1 MKPVS
6 LYLGALALALAP
18 LTLPAAE
25 AVGQQHAGESPAPEA
40 SPSIRIADLV
50 ARTVGENPEL
60 AYYAAE
66 VGAAKDKR
74 EVAGR
79 MPDPELGVQIGQRSL
94 RSPGGGGGDGLAW
107 SVSISQRFDF
117 TGRNSLRKAIADR
130 QVERAEAGI
139 EQFRRELA
147 AKATELGHALLAAQQ
162 RMDAADEV
170 ASRGKRLLDT
180 LILRDPAGV
189 APMLERRVIEAEVI
203 KLEKRAAD
211 ERAKLLSALSELNLL
226 RGASPDSPLK
236 LARDRSDF
244 IPAPDE
250 ATLFATA
257 LRENFT
263 LKQYEL
269 GFEEQGLNVSLER
282 KQGYG
287 DVTLSPYYSEVNGGD
302 RERTVGLGV
311 SVPLPLWDRNA
322 SPSAEARARKAQAET
337 ALQVSRR
344 ELRKDLAEAA
354 QSYKS
359 SQALMVNRSRDEI
372 ERFREAAE
380 LADRHYRLGAVPVS
394 TYLSLQEA
402 YLDVVETIT
411 STRADAARSA
421 AKLTAITGM
430 PMQTFLREPEA
441 KQK

>member
-6 LYLGALALALAP
+6 LYLGVLALALAP
-18 LTLPAAE
+18 LALRAADVVAPQPAGTAPAA
-25 AVGQQHAGESPAPEA
+25 APA
-40 SPSIRIADLV
+40 IRITDLV

-60 AYYAAE
+60 AYYTAE
-66 VGAAKDKR
+66 VEAAKSKR
-74 EVAGR
+74 DVAGR
-79 MPDPELGVQIGQRSL
+79 LPDPELGVQIGQRSL
-94 RSPGGGGGDGLAW
+94 RSQGGGGGDGLAW

-170 ASRGKRLLDT
+170 AARGKRLLDT

-211 ERAKLLSALSELNLL
+211 ERAKLLSALAELNLL
-226 RGASPDSPLK
+226 RGVSPDAPLK
-236 LARDRSDF
+236 LARDRAEF
-244 IPAPDE
+244 VPAPDE
-250 ATLFATA
+250 ASLFATA
-257 LRENFT
+257 LRDNFT

-344 ELRKDLAEAA
+344 ELRKDLAEAM

-359 SQALMVNRSRDEI
+359 SQSLMANRSRDEVD
-372 ERFREAAE
+372 RFREAAD

-402 YLDVVETIT
+402 YLDVVDTIT

-430 PMQTFLREPEA
+430 PMQTFLREPET